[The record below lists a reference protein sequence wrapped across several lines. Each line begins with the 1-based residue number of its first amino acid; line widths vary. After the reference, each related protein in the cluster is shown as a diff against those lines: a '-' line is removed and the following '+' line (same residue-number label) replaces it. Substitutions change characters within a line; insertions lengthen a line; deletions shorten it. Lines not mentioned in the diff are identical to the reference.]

1 MSLLNKTGGILLMST
16 KQSRLTLPDCAL
28 MVILAMAMAVNY
40 QIFILQNA
48 FAPAGINGIATMV
61 QYLFHFSIGYM

>member
-28 MVILAMAMAVNY
+28 MVILAMAMAVNA
-40 QIFILQNA
+40 L
-48 FAPAGINGIATMV
+48 
-61 QYLFHFSIGYM
+61 

>member
-1 MSLLNKTGGILLMST
+1 MST

-61 QYLFHFSIGYM
+61 Q